1 MNHFIPIII
10 GLGLLFLTGCTTS
23 TTESKPSS
31 VAQLKAFSFARN
43 DSMPGLAQA
52 IFTIEERLDTGL
64 VWNKDSMLYGTQL
77 DSVVPRFVYAATPGS
92 AYLTLSDSTYE
103 LKGGYDTFDFTKT
116 PIFLTIRSADGS
128 NTKVY
133 EIQPTVHQVDPDLYT
148 WTQLTARIY
157 PEDESEQCVL
167 LLNNEFVML
176 TSNGFELKA
185 WTSTEGE
192 QWTDLGPLSGL
203 HSGARIRQV
212 ISDGTQLY
220 YGEGNNIY
228 TSNDATHWTAMH
240 SAYTIHTMLLY
251 WNKNVWALVENNGY
265 ELAIWDGTQM
275 QLTGLRPNSDFPI
288 SNFATVNFH
297 SASQRERAL
306 IIGGY
311 AQNGKALNTR
321 WNLEYS
327 PYSTTGNAYRMEEF
341 SIDRPTFTSLTGV
354 SVIWY
359 NNQLLMFGGVN
370 QDMNYMGRNI
380 LISQDEGL
388 NWTPADTTKNQL
400 PAAYGERQK
409 QNAIVRNNYI
419 YLFGGQDK
427 NTTYSDVYRGKLNS
441 IDW

>member
-1 MNHFIPIII
+1 
-10 GLGLLFLTGCTTS
+10 
-23 TTESKPSS
+23 
-31 VAQLKAFSFARN
+31 
-43 DSMPGLAQA
+43 
-52 IFTIEERLDTGL
+52 
-64 VWNKDSMLYGTQL
+64 
-77 DSVVPRFVYAATPGS
+77 
-92 AYLTLSDSTYE
+92 
-103 LKGGYDTFDFTKT
+103 
-116 PIFLTIRSADGS
+116 
-128 NTKVY
+128 
-133 EIQPTVHQVDPDLYT
+133 
-148 WTQLTARIY
+148 
-157 PEDESEQCVL
+157 
-167 LLNNEFVML
+167 
-176 TSNGFELKA
+176 
-185 WTSTEGE
+185 
-192 QWTDLGPLSGL
+192 
-203 HSGARIRQV
+203 
-212 ISDGTQLY
+212 
-220 YGEGNNIY
+220 
-228 TSNDATHWTAMH
+228 
-240 SAYTIHTMLLY
+240 
-251 WNKNVWALVENNGY
+251 
-265 ELAIWDGTQM
+265 M

-388 NWTPADTTKNQL
+388 NWTHADTTKNQL

-409 QNAIVRNNYI
+409 QNAIVRNNNI